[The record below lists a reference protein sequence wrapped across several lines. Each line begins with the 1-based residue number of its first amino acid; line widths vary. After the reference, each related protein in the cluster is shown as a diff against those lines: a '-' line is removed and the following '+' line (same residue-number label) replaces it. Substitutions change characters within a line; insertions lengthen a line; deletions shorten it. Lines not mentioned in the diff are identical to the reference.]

1 MGGGK
6 FSELHQFNPEYDENL
21 DSFSFDESF
30 SSSDESI
37 SKAVK
42 ISGRTKRS
50 SNESHQE
57 QKDLKGATDNVPCD
71 AEDEEED
78 FVEQGRYRSTIVR
91 IGGRDIKRPFSPAN
105 KI

>member
-6 FSELHQFNPEYDENL
+6 FSELHQFNPEHDESF

-30 SSSDESI
+30 SSSDESLT
-37 SKAVK
+37 KAVK

-50 SNESHQE
+50 SNVSYQE
-57 QKDLKGATDNVPCD
+57 QKDIKGATDNVPCD

-78 FVEQGRYRSTIVR
+78 FVEQGRCFGLIKVRIVR
-91 IGGRDIKRPFSPAN
+91 KNRSFSPFV